1 MARLILARHGQARY
15 GEADYDRLSERGQE
29 QARALG
35 RQLARDKLDALYV
48 GPLRRHIE
56 TAELAAEGAG
66 GALPAPIALAEVAE
80 YPAFD
85 IVKQF
90 PGEAFHAVLARWARD
105 EHAFEG
111 VERVGVFADRVRA
124 GLERVV
130 RDLKSGARVAVV
142 TSAGPIGVAVGLVF
156 GSTAHHMVR
165 ASVTVRNASLTELVL
180 RSRDFAWHPERVSLV
195 SFNSVAHLPTELITE
210 Y

>member
-1 MARLILARHGQARY
+1 MATLILARHGQARY

-35 RQLARDKLDALYV
+35 RQLARENLDALYV

-56 TAELAAEGAG
+56 TAELAREGAG

-80 YPAFD
+80 YPAFE
-85 IVKQF
+85 IVKHF
-90 PGEAFHAVLARWARD
+90 PGEAFHMVLARWARD
-105 EHAFEG
+105 EHTIEG
-111 VERVGVFADRVRA
+111 VERVGAFAERVRV

-165 ASVTVRNASLTELVL
+165 ASATVRNASLTELVL

-195 SFNSVAHLPTELITE
+195 SFNSVAHLPPELHTE